1 MTHTSYLTRGSP
13 VGLVDGLTNL
23 DVASR
28 GCRECGLCRH
38 LEWYLPQE
46 KRIGGN
52 MLRTRYTTRGD
63 HRMFRDKFQA
73 LGVIPGIIP
82 RLHGAVPRLSA
93 CLWHPRGAMGLVSLV
108 LLATA
113 AFGQTY
119 DASTFAGVWLP
130 ENLPGASVSLN
141 QIGGV
146 AVDAAGNVFLSL
158 PQYAAVMRFDATT
171 GILTRVA
178 GNASNGFSGD
188 NGPAVNAQ
196 LNMPY
201 GLALDPEGNLY
212 IADFGNKR
220 IRKVSNGIITTVA
233 GNGGFGDGVFGP
245 ATSASLLYP
254 YSIAIDSAGN
264 LYISDYTGA
273 ILKVTNGV
281 TASVAGAQGYFN
293 GIAVDIAGNLY
304 LLDALTPR
312 VLKVSNGVATTFAGN
327 GTYGFSGD
335 GGPATAAQLGGDPD
349 EDVYPSGI
357 AVDSMGNVYITD
369 TYNGCIRKVSNGII
383 TTVAGG
389 STAAQLTAPTFI
401 AVDSA
406 GALYI
411 SDPSNSPGLQ
421 GDRLRKVAY
430 GVATTIAGNGYVSFS
445 GDNGPAANAQ
455 FYQPGGVAVDSAGRM
470 YIADTQSNRVRMIV
484 NGVITT
490 VAGTGARGFS
500 GDNGPA
506 TSAQLATPIA
516 VAVDPAGNL
525 YIADTNNYRVRK
537 VSGGVITTVAGTA
550 GYASCGV
557 AADSAGNVY
566 VFDCVDSLLLKVS
579 NGNATTLAA
588 YGSGLAVDSAGN
600 LYMTNSGA
608 ILELSNGGVTTI
620 GGGSGIAFDAAGNRY
635 IADGHLGLVRKL
647 SNGTTTTFP
656 MSPPLAFPGDPIRV
670 DSSGNIYDANNIACC
685 IPSVGIAVDSSGNI
699 YSSDGIHILV
709 LRPAGAISPP
719 TSVSVDFINNAA
731 SNQFLGIAPGE
742 IVTFKGSGFGPAQP
756 VSASAASDGSYPTQ
770 LSGTSVQFNG
780 VAAPLLYTSAT
791 QVTAVAP
798 YGVTG
803 PTVQVTVTYQDQTSV
818 PATVQVFAAAPGLF
832 TADGTGAGQ
841 AAAINQDGTINSAS
855 NPAPIGSVISLYATG
870 GGQTS
875 PAGVDGQASTSPLAR
890 QSLPVQA
897 SIGLQPVLSTQLQ
910 YAGPAPGEIE
920 GLMQINVP
928 LPLRLQPGSAVPVA
942 ILVGTAGSS
951 SQSNVTIAVR

>member
-1 MTHTSYLTRGSP
+1 
-13 VGLVDGLTNL
+13 
-23 DVASR
+23 
-28 GCRECGLCRH
+28 
-38 LEWYLPQE
+38 
-46 KRIGGN
+46 
-52 MLRTRYTTRGD
+52 MLRTRFTKRGD

-73 LGVIPGIIP
+73 LGISA
-82 RLHGAVPRLSA
+82 RLHGTVARHSA
-93 CLWHPRGAMGLVSLV
+93 GLWPTREAMHLVSLFV
-108 LLATA
+108 LATA
-113 AFGQTY
+113 GFGQTY
-119 DASTFAGVWLP
+119 NASTFAGVWLP

-146 AVDAAGNVFLSL
+146 AVDAASNVFLSL
-158 PQYAAVMRFDATT
+158 PQYAAVMRLDATT

-196 LNMPY
+196 LYVPN
-201 GLALDPEGNLY
+201 GLALDPAGNLY

-233 GNGGFGDGVFGP
+233 GNGVDGAAGDGGP
-245 ATSASLLYP
+245 ATSAELHYP

-264 LYISDYTGA
+264 LYIDDDSGA
-273 ILKVTNGV
+273 IRKVTNGV
-281 TASVAGAQGYFN
+281 IASVAGAQGYFA

-304 LLDALTPR
+304 LLDALAPR
-312 VLKVSNGVATTFAGN
+312 VLKVSNGVATTIAGN
-327 GTYGFSGD
+327 GTYGYSGD
-335 GGPATAAQLGGDPD
+335 NGPATAAQFGGDPD
-349 EDVYPSGI
+349 EGVEPSGI
-357 AVDSMGNVYITD
+357 AVDSTGNVYITD
-369 TYNGCIRKVSNGII
+369 TYNGCIRKVSNGVI

-389 STAAQLTAPTFI
+389 STATQLTDPTFI

-406 GALYI
+406 GALYL
-411 SDPSNSPGLQ
+411 SDPSNSTGVT
-421 GDRLRKVAY
+421 GDRLRIVAY
-430 GVATTIAGNGYVSFS
+430 GIVTTVAGNGYFSFS

-455 FYQPGGVAVDSAGRM
+455 FYQPGGVAIDSAGRM
-470 YIADTQSNRVRMIV
+470 YIADRQNNRVRMIA

-490 VAGTGARGFS
+490 VAGTGIPGFS

-506 TSAQLATPIA
+506 TSAQLAAPFA
-516 VAVDPAGNL
+516 VAVDPAGNQ

-566 VFDCVDSLLLKVS
+566 VFDCVHSLLLKVS

-600 LYMTNSGA
+600 LYMANSGA
-608 ILELSNGGVTTI
+608 ILELSNGVVTTI

-635 IADGHLGLVRKL
+635 IADGRLGLVRKL
-647 SNGTTTTFP
+647 SNGTITTFSV
-656 MSPPLAFPGDPIRV
+656 SPPLAFPGDPIRA
-670 DSSGNIYDANNIACC
+670 DSSGNIYDANYLGILQ
-685 IPSVGIAVDSSGNI
+685 PGIAVDSSGNI
-699 YSSDGIHILV
+699 YTSDGIHILV
-709 LRPAGAISPP
+709 LKPAGAISPP

-742 IVTFKGSGFGPAQP
+742 IVTFKGSGLGPAQL
-756 VSASAASDGSYPTQ
+756 VSARAGTDGFYPTQ

-791 QVTAVAP
+791 QVAAVAP

-803 PTVQVTVTYQDQTSV
+803 PTVQVTVTYQDQASV

-875 PAGVDGQASTSPLAR
+875 PAGVDGLLSTSPLAR

-897 SIGLQPVLSTQLQ
+897 YIGGLGGLLPVAQLQ
-910 YAGPAPGEIE
+910 YAGPAPGEIA

-928 LPLRLQPGSAVPVA
+928 LPLGLQPGSAVPVN
-942 ILVGTAGSS
+942 ILVGTAGSLS
-951 SQSNVTIAVR
+951 LSNVVTIAVR

>member
-1 MTHTSYLTRGSP
+1 
-13 VGLVDGLTNL
+13 
-23 DVASR
+23 
-28 GCRECGLCRH
+28 
-38 LEWYLPQE
+38 
-46 KRIGGN
+46 
-52 MLRTRYTTRGD
+52 
-63 HRMFRDKFQA
+63 MFRDRFHTFWN
-73 LGVIPGIIP
+73 IPG
-82 RLHGAVPRLSA
+82 LHGAVARLHGRFGALSLSA
-93 CLWHPRGAMGLVSLV
+93 CLWQSKDAVRLISLV

-119 DASTFAGVWLP
+119 TASTFAGVWLP

-141 QIGGV
+141 AIGGV

-158 PQYAAVMRFDATT
+158 PQFAVVMRLDATT

-196 LNMPY
+196 LYGPN
-201 GLALDPEGNLY
+201 GLALDPAGNLY
-212 IADFGNKR
+212 IADTNNRR

-233 GNGGFGDGVFGP
+233 GTGVSGDAGNGGP
-245 ATSASLLYP
+245 ATSAELSYP
-254 YSIAIDSAGN
+254 YTLAIDSAGN
-264 LYISDYTGA
+264 LYIGDSGV
-273 ILKVTNGV
+273 IRKVTSGV
-281 TASVAGAQGYFN
+281 IASVPGAQGHFAA
-293 GIAVDIAGNLY
+293 IAVDTADNLY
-304 LLDALTPR
+304 LVDSATPR
-312 VLKVSNGVATTFAGN
+312 VLKVSNGVATPFAGN
-327 GTYGFSGD
+327 GVYGFSGD
-335 GGPATAAQLGGDPD
+335 NGPATAAQLGGDL
-349 EDVYPSGI
+349 EDGGPSGI
-357 AVDSMGNVYITD
+357 AVDSTGNVYIAD
-369 TYNGCIRKVSNGII
+369 WYNSRIRKVSNGVI

-389 STAAQLTAPTFI
+389 SAATQLTDPTFI

-411 SDPSNSPGLQ
+411 SDPSNGPGFLGV
-421 GDRLRKVAY
+421 GDRIRKVAN
-430 GVATTIAGNGYVSFS
+430 GVVTTIAGNGYFSFS

-455 FYQPGGVAVDSAGRM
+455 FYQPGGVAIDSAGRM
-470 YIADTQSNRVRMIV
+470 YIADTQNNRVRMIA

-490 VAGTGARGFS
+490 IAGTGIQGFS

-506 TSAQLATPIA
+506 TSAQLATPVA

-525 YIADTNNYRVRK
+525 YIADINNFRIRK

-550 GYASCGV
+550 GFIPCGV

-566 VFDCVDSLLLKVS
+566 VSDCVHPRLLKVS

-588 YGSGLAVDSAGN
+588 SGSALALDSAGN
-600 LYMTNSGA
+600 LYMTNFGA
-608 ILELSNGGVTTI
+608 ILELSNGVVTTI
-620 GGGSGIAFDAAGNRY
+620 GGGTGVAFDAAGNRY
-635 IADGHLGLVRKL
+635 IVDENLGLVRKL
-647 SNGTTTTFP
+647 SNGTITISP
-656 MSPPLAFPGDPIRV
+656 MSPPLVFPGDPIAV
-670 DSSGNIYDANNIACC
+670 DSSGNIYDAINIVCC
-685 IPSVGIAVDSSGNI
+685 FPPSVGIAVDSSGNI

-709 LRPAGAISPP
+709 LKPAGAISPP

-731 SNQFLGIAPGE
+731 SNRFAGIAPGE
-742 IVTFKGSGFGPAQP
+742 IVTFKGSGFGPEQL
-756 VSASAASDGSYPTQ
+756 VSARAGSDGFYPTQ

-791 QVTAVAP
+791 QVAAVAP

-803 PTVQVTVTYQDQTSV
+803 PAVQVTVTYQGQTSV
-818 PATVQVFAAAPGLF
+818 PATIQVFAAAPGLF

-875 PAGVDGQASTSPLAR
+875 PAGVDGQLSTSPLAS
-890 QSLPVQA
+890 QSLPVQVY
-897 SIGLQPVLSTQLQ
+897 IGQQMVLSTAQLQ
-910 YAGPAPGEIE
+910 YAGPAPGEIA

-928 LPLRLQPGSAVPVA
+928 LPLGLKTGSAVPVA
-942 ILVGTAGSS
+942 IIVGTPLSS